1 MSPRDLVITISGP
14 HGSGR
19 STQARLI
26 AAMFNLRY
34 VSAGTL
40 FREKA
45 EKLGVSL
52 TEMSRMASAESDF
65 DNYLDRRSKEES
77 RKGGVVLDA
86 TLSAWMAEEADLK
99 IYLTCPLE
107 ERVRRIAERE
117 ERSFKD
123 VLEETK
129 FREENEAD
137 RFREYYGIDLD
148 DLSIYDVVLNTEY
161 FEVHS
166 TARILKNVI
175 EEYLSGK

>member
-19 STQARLI
+19 STQARLV

-45 EKLGVSL
+45 EELGVSL
-52 TEMSRMASAESDF
+52 KEMSRMASAESGF

-86 TLSAWMAEEADLK
+86 TLSAWMAEEPDLK

-117 ERSFKD
+117 ERSFED

-161 FEVHS
+161 FEAHS